1 MKTFAH
7 TFSIAAQDP
16 ASGQFGVGVQ
26 SHWFA
31 SGAAVPWAARGVG
44 AVATQSIADLSYG
57 RLGLALMQA
66 GKSAPQALAALVAA
80 DPDSDVRQVA
90 MVDSR
95 GRVAAHTGARCIEA
109 ALHIEGDGW
118 SVQGNLLSSPAVIEA
133 MAEAYSAALDEQ
145 IGDFS
150 ERLLRAL
157 EAAQE
162 AGGDVRGRQSAGLLV
177 VPGPDDPLRRENPIT
192 DLRVD
197 DSDHPLMELRRLLT
211 VQRAYEWHELA
222 IHDVET
228 GNMESARTHYRN
240 LRGLVVGT
248 REPQFWYA
256 AALVENG
263 HIQEAL
269 PIFAEV
275 FQVEPVWRALVER
288 LAARGFFPDDEAI
301 VRAVQ
306 SV

>member
-1 MKTFAH
+1 M
-7 TFSIAAQDP
+7 
-16 ASGQFGVGVQ
+16 
-26 SHWFA
+26 
-31 SGAAVPWAARGVG
+31 
-44 AVATQSIADLSYG
+44 ATQSIADLSYG

-80 DPDSDVRQVA
+80 DPDEDVRQVA
-90 MVDSR
+90 MVDR
-95 GRVAAHTGARCIEA
+95 EGRVAAHTGARCIDA
-109 ALHIEGDGW
+109 AHHIEGDGW
-118 SVQGNLLSSPAVIEA
+118 SVQGNLLSGVEVVEA
-133 MAEAYSAALDEQ
+133 MAEAYSAALDAKV
-145 IGDFS
+145 GDLS
-150 ERLLRAL
+150 ERLLRTL

-222 IHDVET
+222 IHDIEK
-228 GNMESARTHYRN
+228 GNMDSARTHYRN

-256 AALVENG
+256 AALAEHG
-263 HIQEAL
+263 HVQEAL

-275 FQVEPVWRALVER
+275 FQVEPVWRSMLDR
-288 LAARGFFPDDEAI
+288 LAKQGFFPDDDEI
-301 VRAVQ
+301 IEVVR